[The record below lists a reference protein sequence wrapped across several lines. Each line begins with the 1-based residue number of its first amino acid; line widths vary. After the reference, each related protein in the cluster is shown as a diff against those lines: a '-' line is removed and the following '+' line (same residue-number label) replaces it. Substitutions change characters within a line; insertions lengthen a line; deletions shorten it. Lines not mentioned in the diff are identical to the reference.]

1 MGGARF
7 VEFNCKSGRTN
18 YMKKHHLCLISVAVL
33 TAGCTSYRHPEPVQ
47 AKDALRHAMTE
58 QSKAGAL
65 TSVPKSVQSELL
77 QLNRPPQAISMPE
90 PRLRIAAHD
99 VDAVEFFGSLFKG
112 SRYSVAVHP
121 GVAGQISVELKDVT
135 LTEVLA
141 VVGDMYGFDVQRK
154 GNVFHVYPAGLR
166 TETIP
171 VNYLM
176 MSRRGL
182 SRTSVST
189 GGVASNDSNS
199 SNNNNFD
206 NANGSTNNNTS
217 NRSSNGGSGS
227 DGNGTRIET
236 DTNSDYWTD
245 LRDTLQIL
253 VGSGDGRAVITSPQA
268 GLVTVRAYPK
278 ELKAVREFLSQS
290 ESHLKR
296 QVVLEARILEVALSE
311 GYEQGVDWSG
321 LTASWDGNKGI
332 PTVAQPILTAPGSDP
347 AYKLLNGAGS
357 LGTSLVGATNP
368 IFKAIGGGAGF
379 TITDG
384 NFNVAV
390 NLLKTQGDVNT
401 LSSPRVTATNN
412 QKAVIKVGTDEYYVT
427 NASTTITTT
436 PTGTD
441 KTPNVELTPF
451 FSGIALDVTPQIDE
465 DGKVLLHI
473 HPSVIDTEE
482 QNKVI
487 DMGTT
492 GGKLQLPLAKS
503 SIRESD
509 TVVQANNG
517 DIIVIGGLMKTDKQ
531 EIVSKVPL
539 LGDIPWVGEAFT
551 NRRESTK
558 KVELVILLKPTVV
571 EKDTWQNELQR
582 SSELLDKWYPPKG

>member
-1 MGGARF
+1 
-7 VEFNCKSGRTN
+7 
-18 YMKKHHLCLISVAVL
+18 MKKHHLCLISAAVL

-58 QSKAGAL
+58 QNKGGAL

-90 PRLRIAAHD
+90 ARLRIAAHD

-189 GGVASNDSNS
+189 GGVTANDNNGNSNS
-199 SNNNNFD
+199 FD
-206 NANGSTNNNTS
+206 NANGSNNNSTSNS
-217 NRSSNGGSGS
+217 NRSSNGSSNS
-227 DGNGTRIET
+227 DSNGTRIET

-245 LRDTLQIL
+245 LRDTLQTLI
-253 VGSGDGRAVITSPQA
+253 GSGDGRAVITSPQA
-268 GLVTVRAYPK
+268 GLVTIRAYPK
-278 ELKAVREFLSQS
+278 ELKAVREFLNQS

-296 QVVLEARILEVALSE
+296 QVVLEARILEVALNE

-321 LTASWDGNKGI
+321 LSASWDGNKGI
-332 PTVAQPILTAPGSDP
+332 TGGGSATPSQLPTTPNQ
-347 AYKLLNGAGS
+347 
-357 LGTSLVGATNP
+357 
-368 IFKAIGGGAGF
+368 IFSALGGGAGF
-379 TITDG
+379 KISDG

-412 QKAVIKVGTDEYYVT
+412 QKAVIKVGTDEYFVT
-427 NASTTITTT
+427 NASTTITTNSS
-436 PTGTD
+436 GVSD

-465 DGKVLLHI
+465 EGKVLLHI

-492 GGKLQLPLAKS
+492 GGKLELPLAKS

>member
-1 MGGARF
+1 
-7 VEFNCKSGRTN
+7 
-18 YMKKHHLCLISVAVL
+18 MKKHRLCLITVAMMA
-33 TAGCTSYRHPEPVQ
+33 AGCTTYQHPEPTQ
-47 AKDALRHAMTE
+47 AKDALKQAMNE
-58 QSKAGAL
+58 QQKQAAPLTAL
-65 TSVPKSVQSELL
+65 PKSVQSELL
-77 QLNRPPQAISMPE
+77 QLNRPQMPVGMPE
-90 PRLRIAAHD
+90 KRLRIAAHD
-99 VDAVEFFGSLFKG
+99 VEAVEFFGSLFKG

-121 GVAGQISVELKDVT
+121 GVAGLVSVELKDVT
-135 LTEVLA
+135 LPEVLA

-154 GNVFHVYPAGLR
+154 GNVFHIYPAGLR

-189 GGVASNDSNS
+189 GGVTANDSNNS
-199 SNNNNFD
+199 SDSSFDSASNNN
-206 NANGSTNNNTS
+206 STNNSSGN
-217 NRSSNGGSGS
+217 NSNGDSS
-227 DGNGTRIET
+227 NGTRIET

-245 LRDTLQIL
+245 LRDSLQTLI
-253 VGSGDGRAVITSPQA
+253 GTGDGRAVITSPQA
-268 GLVTVRAYPK
+268 GLVTIRAYPK
-278 ELKAVREFLSQS
+278 ELKAVREFLNQS
-290 ESHLKR
+290 DSHLKR
-296 QVVLEARILEVALSE
+296 QVVLEARIIEVALNE

-321 LTASWDGNKGI
+321 LSASWDGNKGI
-332 PTVAQPILTAPGSDP
+332 TG
-347 AYKLLNGAGS
+347 GGS
-357 LGTSLVGATNP
+357 LANTQLPTTPNQ
-368 IFKAIGGGAGF
+368 IFTALGGGAGF
-379 TITDG
+379 KVSDG

-412 QKAVIKVGTDEYYVT
+412 QKAVIKVGTDEYFVT
-427 NASTTITTT
+427 NASTTTVSTTSGDRT
-436 PTGTD
+436 
-441 KTPNVELTPF
+441 TPNVELTPF
-451 FSGIALDVTPQIDE
+451 FSGISLDVTPQIDE
-465 DGKVLLHI
+465 EGKVLLHI

-482 QNKVI
+482 QTKTIKVT
-487 DMGTT
+487 DSDT
-492 GGKLQLPLAKS
+492 LVLPLAKS

-531 EIVSKVPL
+531 EIVSKVLL

-558 KVELVILLKPTVV
+558 KVELVIMLKPTVV

-582 SSELLDKWYPPKG
+582 SSELLDKWYPAKG

>member
-1 MGGARF
+1 
-7 VEFNCKSGRTN
+7 
-18 YMKKHHLCLISVAVL
+18 MKKHHLCLISAAVL

-58 QSKAGAL
+58 QNKGGAL

-189 GGVASNDSNS
+189 GGVASNDNNS

-206 NANGSTNNNTS
+206 NSNNTNNSTS
-217 NRSSNGGSGS
+217 NRSSNGSSNS
-227 DGNGTRIET
+227 DSNGTRIET

-245 LRDTLQIL
+245 LRDTLQTLI
-253 VGSGDGRAVITSPQA
+253 GSGDGRAVITSPQA
-268 GLVTVRAYPK
+268 GLVTIRAYPK
-278 ELKAVREFLSQS
+278 ELKAVREFLNQS

-296 QVVLEARILEVALSE
+296 QVVLEARILEVALNE

-321 LTASWDGNKGI
+321 LSASWDGNKGI
-332 PTVAQPILTAPGSDP
+332 TGGGSAAPSQLPTTPNQ
-347 AYKLLNGAGS
+347 
-357 LGTSLVGATNP
+357 
-368 IFKAIGGGAGF
+368 IFSALGGGAGF
-379 TITDG
+379 KISDG

-412 QKAVIKVGTDEYYVT
+412 QKAVIKVGTDEYFVT
-427 NASTTITTT
+427 NASTTITTNSS
-436 PTGTD
+436 GVSD

-465 DGKVLLHI
+465 EGKVLLHI

-492 GGKLQLPLAKS
+492 GGKLELPLAKS

>member
-1 MGGARF
+1 
-7 VEFNCKSGRTN
+7 
-18 YMKKHHLCLISVAVL
+18 MKKNHLCLISVAVL
-33 TAGCTSYRHPEPVQ
+33 AAGCTSYRHPEPVQ
-47 AKDALRHAMTE
+47 AKDALKHAMTE
-58 QSKAGAL
+58 QNKVGAL
-65 TSVPKSVQSELL
+65 ATVPKSVQSELL
-77 QLNRPPQAISMPE
+77 QMNRPPQAISMPE
-90 PRLRIAAHD
+90 QRLRIAAHD
-99 VDAVEFFGSLFKG
+99 VEAVEFFGSLFKG

-121 GVAGQISVELKDVT
+121 GVGGLVSVELKDVT
-135 LTEVLA
+135 LPEVLA

-189 GGVASNDSNS
+189 GGVTANDNNSNNS
-199 SNNNNFD
+199 SVD
-206 NANGSTNNNTS
+206 NANGNSSGSNN
-217 NRSSNGGSGS
+217 SSNGSSGS
-227 DGNGTRIET
+227 NSSNGTRIET
-236 DTNSDYWTD
+236 DTNSDCWTD
-245 LRDTLQIL
+245 LRTSLEMLI
-253 VGSGDGRAVITSPQA
+253 GSGDGRAVITSPQA
-268 GLVTVRAYPK
+268 GLVTIRAYPK

-290 ESHLKR
+290 ETHLKR
-296 QVVLEARILEVALSE
+296 QVVLEARILEVALNE

-321 LTASWDGNKGI
+321 LSASWDGNKGI
-332 PTVAQPILTAPGSDP
+332 TG
-347 AYKLLNGAGS
+347 GGS
-357 LGTSLVGATNP
+357 LSQTQLPTTPNQ
-368 IFKAIGGGAGF
+368 IFTALGGGAGF
-379 TITDG
+379 KISDG

-412 QKAVIKVGTDEYYVT
+412 QKAVIKVGTDEYFVT
-427 NASTTITTT
+427 NASTTTVSTTSGDRT
-436 PTGTD
+436 
-441 KTPNVELTPF
+441 TPNVELTPF
-451 FSGIALDVTPQIDE
+451 FSGISLDVTPQIDE
-465 DGKVLLHI
+465 EGKVLLHI

-482 QNKVI
+482 QTKTIKVT
-487 DMGTT
+487 DSDT
-492 GGKLQLPLAKS
+492 LVLPLAKS

-539 LGDIPWVGEAFT
+539 LGDIPWIGEAFT

-571 EKDTWQNELQR
+571 EKDTWQNELKR
-582 SSELLDKWYPPKG
+582 SADLLDKWYPPKG

>member
-1 MGGARF
+1 
-7 VEFNCKSGRTN
+7 
-18 YMKKHHLCLISVAVL
+18 MKKNHLCLISVAVL
-33 TAGCTSYRHPEPVQ
+33 AAGCTSYRHPEPVQ
-47 AKDALRHAMTE
+47 AKDALKHAMTE
-58 QSKAGAL
+58 QSKVGAL
-65 TSVPKSVQSELL
+65 ATVPKSVQSELL
-77 QLNRPPQAISMPE
+77 QMNRPPQAISMPE
-90 PRLRIAAHD
+90 QRLRIAAHD
-99 VDAVEFFGSLFKG
+99 VEAVEFFGSLFKG

-121 GVAGQISVELKDVT
+121 GVGGLVSVELKDVT
-135 LTEVLA
+135 LPEVLA

-189 GGVASNDSNS
+189 GGVTANDNNSNNS
-199 SNNNNFD
+199 SVD
-206 NANGSTNNNTS
+206 NANGNSSGSNN
-217 NRSSNGGSGS
+217 SSNGSSGS
-227 DGNGTRIET
+227 NSSNGTRIET

-245 LRDTLQIL
+245 LRGSLEMLI
-253 VGSGDGRAVITSPQA
+253 GSGNGRAVITSPQA
-268 GLVTVRAYPK
+268 GLVTIRAYPK

-290 ESHLKR
+290 ETHLKR
-296 QVVLEARILEVALSE
+296 QVVLEARILEVALNE

-321 LTASWDGNKGI
+321 LSASWDGNKGI
-332 PTVAQPILTAPGSDP
+332 TG
-347 AYKLLNGAGS
+347 GGS
-357 LGTSLVGATNP
+357 LSPTQLPTTPNQ
-368 IFKAIGGGAGF
+368 IFTALGGGGGF
-379 TITDG
+379 KISDG

-412 QKAVIKVGTDEYYVT
+412 QKAVIKVGTDEYFVT
-427 NASTTITTT
+427 KASTTITSNSS
-436 PTGTD
+436 GVSD
-441 KTPNVELTPF
+441 RTPNVELTPF
-451 FSGIALDVTPQIDE
+451 FSGISLDVTPQIDE
-465 DGKVLLHI
+465 EGKVLLHI

-487 DMGTT
+487 DMGTS
-492 GGKLQLPLAKS
+492 GGRLELPLAKS

-539 LGDIPWVGEAFT
+539 LGDIPWIGEAFT

-571 EKDTWQNELQR
+571 EKDTWQNELKR
-582 SSELLDKWYPPKG
+582 SADLLDKWYPPKG

>member
-1 MGGARF
+1 
-7 VEFNCKSGRTN
+7 
-18 YMKKHHLCLISVAVL
+18 MKKHHFCLLPLALAVA
-33 TAGCTSYRHPEPVQ
+33 ACTSYQHPEPVQ
-47 AKDALRHAMTE
+47 AKDALKQAMNE
-58 QSKAGAL
+58 QTPTAPL
-65 TSVPKSVQSELL
+65 TTLPPSVQSELL
-77 QLNRPPQAISMPE
+77 QLNRPQQPLVVPE
-90 PRLRIAAHD
+90 KRLRIAAHD

-121 GVAGQISVELKDVT
+121 GVAGAISVELKDVT
-135 LTEVLA
+135 LQEALA
-141 VVGDMYGFDVQRK
+141 TVGDMYGFDVQRK

-176 MSRRGL
+176 MARRGL

-189 GGVASNDSNS
+189 GGVTAND
-199 SNNNNFD
+199 NNNN
-206 NANGSTNNNTS
+206 GNNNVDS
-217 NRSSNGGSGS
+217 SGNNNGGNNNLGSSNGDNGNSNNS
-227 DGNGTRIET
+227 NGTRIET
-236 DTNSDYWTD
+236 DSNNDYWTD
-245 LRDTLQIL
+245 LRDALQTLI
-253 VGSGDGRAVITSPQA
+253 GTGEGRAVITSPQA

-278 ELKAVREFLSQS
+278 ELKAVREFLDQS
-290 ESHLKR
+290 GEHLKR
-296 QVVLEARILEVALSE
+296 QVVLEARILEVSLNE

-321 LTASWDGNKGI
+321 LSASWDGNKGI
-332 PTVAQPILTAPGSDP
+332 TG
-347 AYKLLNGAGS
+347 GGS
-357 LGTSLVGATNP
+357 LLDSP
-368 IFKAIGGGAGF
+368 IASTPNQIFRALGGGAGF
-379 TITDG
+379 TISDG

-390 NLLKTQGDVNT
+390 SLLKTQGDVNT

-412 QKAVIKVGTDEYYVT
+412 QKAVIKVGTDEYFVT
-427 NASTTITTT
+427 NASTTTTT
-436 PTGTD
+436 SGNSAPIV
-441 KTPNVELTPF
+441 TPNVELTPF

-465 DGKVLLHI
+465 AGRVLLHI

-482 QNKVI
+482 QNKTINV
-487 DMGTT
+487 GTADP
-492 GGKLQLPLAKS
+492 LVLPLAKS
-503 SIRESD
+503 AIRESD

-571 EKDTWQNELQR
+571 EKDTWQQELQR

>member
-1 MGGARF
+1 
-7 VEFNCKSGRTN
+7 
-18 YMKKHHLCLISVAVL
+18 MKKHRLCLITVAMMA
-33 TAGCTSYRHPEPVQ
+33 AGCTTYQHPEPTQ
-47 AKDALRHAMTE
+47 AKDALKQAMNE
-58 QSKAGAL
+58 QQKQAAPLTAL
-65 TSVPKSVQSELL
+65 PKSVQSELL
-77 QLNRPPQAISMPE
+77 QLNRPQMPVGMPE
-90 PRLRIAAHD
+90 KRLRIAAHD
-99 VDAVEFFGSLFKG
+99 VEAVEFFGSLFKG

-121 GVAGQISVELKDVT
+121 GVAGLVSVELKDVT
-135 LTEVLA
+135 LPEVLA

-154 GNVFHVYPAGLR
+154 GNVFHIYPAGLR

-189 GGVASNDSNS
+189 GGVTANDSNNS
-199 SNNNNFD
+199 SDSSFDSASNNN
-206 NANGSTNNNTS
+206 STNNSSGN
-217 NRSSNGGSGS
+217 NSNGNSS
-227 DGNGTRIET
+227 NGTRIET

-245 LRDTLQIL
+245 LRDSLQTLI
-253 VGSGDGRAVITSPQA
+253 GSGDGRAVITSPQA
-268 GLVTVRAYPK
+268 GLVTIRAYPK

-296 QVVLEARILEVALSE
+296 QVVLEARIIEVALNE

-321 LTASWDGNKGI
+321 LSASWDGNKGI
-332 PTVAQPILTAPGSDP
+332 TGGGSADTSQLPTTPNQ
-347 AYKLLNGAGS
+347 
-357 LGTSLVGATNP
+357 
-368 IFKAIGGGAGF
+368 IFSALGGGAGF
-379 TITDG
+379 KISDG

-412 QKAVIKVGTDEYYVT
+412 QKAVIKVGTDEYFVT
-427 NASTTITTT
+427 NASTTTVTS
-436 PTGTD
+436 TGTAEPIV
-441 KTPNVELTPF
+441 TPNVELTPF

-465 DGKVLLHI
+465 EGRVLLHI

-482 QNKVI
+482 QKKIINV
-487 DMGTT
+487 GTA
-492 GGKLQLPLAKS
+492 KPLELPLAKS

-558 KVELVILLKPTVV
+558 KVELVIMLKPTVV

-582 SSELLDKWYPPKG
+582 SSELLDKWYPAKG

>member
-1 MGGARF
+1 
-7 VEFNCKSGRTN
+7 
-18 YMKKHHLCLISVAVL
+18 MKKNHLCLISVAVL
-33 TAGCTSYRHPEPVQ
+33 AAGCTSYRHPEPVQ
-47 AKDALRHAMTE
+47 AKDALKHAMTE
-58 QSKAGAL
+58 QNKVGAL
-65 TSVPKSVQSELL
+65 ATVPKSVQSELL
-77 QLNRPPQAISMPE
+77 QMNRPPQALSMPE
-90 PRLRIAAHD
+90 QRLRIAAHD

-135 LTEVLA
+135 LPEVLA

-189 GGVASNDSNS
+189 GGVTSNDSNN
-199 SNNNNFD
+199 SNNSSFD
-206 NANGSTNNNTS
+206 NANGGSNNS
-217 NRSSNGGSGS
+217 SSSNASNGNAGSNNS
-227 DGNGTRIET
+227 NGTRIET

-245 LRDTLQIL
+245 LRTSLEMLI
-253 VGSGDGRAVITSPQA
+253 GSGDGRAVITSPQA
-268 GLVTVRAYPK
+268 GLVTIRAYPK

-290 ESHLKR
+290 ETHLKR
-296 QVVLEARILEVALSE
+296 QVVLEARILEVALNE

-321 LTASWDGNKGI
+321 LSASWDGNKGI
-332 PTVAQPILTAPGSDP
+332 TG
-347 AYKLLNGAGS
+347 GGS
-357 LGTSLVGATNP
+357 LTPSTIANTPNQ
-368 IFKAIGGGAGF
+368 IFSALGGGAGF
-379 TITDG
+379 KISDG

-412 QKAVIKVGTDEYYVT
+412 QKAVIKVGTDEYFVT
-427 NASTTITTT
+427 NASTTTTT
-436 PTGTD
+436 SGTSAPII
-441 KTPNVELTPF
+441 TPNVELTPF
-451 FSGIALDVTPQIDE
+451 FSGISLDVTPQIDE
-465 DGKVLLHI
+465 EGKVLLHI

-482 QNKVI
+482 QKKTI
-487 DMGTT
+487 DVGTAAP
-492 GGKLQLPLAKS
+492 LILPLAKS

-582 SSELLDKWYPPKG
+582 SSDLLDKWYPPKG

>member
-7 VEFNCKSGRTN
+7 VEFNCKSGCTY
-18 YMKKHHLCLISVAVL
+18 YMKKHHLCLISAAVL

-58 QSKAGAL
+58 QNKGGAL

-189 GGVASNDSNS
+189 GGVASNDNNS

-206 NANGSTNNNTS
+206 NANNSTNNSTS
-217 NRSSNGGSGS
+217 NRSSNGNSNS
-227 DGNGTRIET
+227 DSNGTRIET

-245 LRDTLQIL
+245 LRDTLQTLI
-253 VGSGDGRAVITSPQA
+253 GSGDGRAVITSPQA
-268 GLVTVRAYPK
+268 GLVTIRAYPK
-278 ELKAVREFLSQS
+278 ELKAVREFLNQS

-296 QVVLEARILEVALSE
+296 QVVLEARILEVALNE

-321 LTASWDGNKGI
+321 LSASWDGNKGI
-332 PTVAQPILTAPGSDP
+332 TG
-347 AYKLLNGAGS
+347 GGS
-357 LGTSLVGATNP
+357 LTPSTIANTPNQ
-368 IFKAIGGGAGF
+368 IFSALGGGAGF
-379 TITDG
+379 KISDG

-412 QKAVIKVGTDEYYVT
+412 QKAVIKVGTDEYFVT
-427 NASTTITTT
+427 NASTTTTT
-436 PTGTD
+436 SGTSAPIV
-441 KTPNVELTPF
+441 TPNVELTPF

-465 DGKVLLHI
+465 EGKVLLHI

-482 QNKVI
+482 QKKTI
-487 DMGTT
+487 DVGTADP
-492 GGKLQLPLAKS
+492 LILPLAKS

>member
-1 MGGARF
+1 
-7 VEFNCKSGRTN
+7 
-18 YMKKHHLCLISVAVL
+18 MKKHHFCLLPLALAVA
-33 TAGCTSYRHPEPVQ
+33 ACTSYQHPEPVQ
-47 AKDALRHAMTE
+47 AKDALKQAMNE
-58 QSKAGAL
+58 QTPTAPL
-65 TSVPKSVQSELL
+65 TTLPPSVQSELL
-77 QLNRPPQAISMPE
+77 QLNRPQQPLAIPE
-90 PRLRIAAHD
+90 KRLRIAAHD

-121 GVAGQISVELKDVT
+121 GVAGAISVELKDVT
-135 LTEVLA
+135 LQEALA
-141 VVGDMYGFDVQRK
+141 TVGDMYGFDVQRK

-176 MSRRGL
+176 MARRGL

-189 GGVASNDSNS
+189 GGVTANDN
-199 SNNNNFD
+199 NNNGNNNFD
-206 NANGSTNNNTS
+206 SSGNNNGG
-217 NRSSNGGSGS
+217 NNNLGSSNGDNGNGNNS
-227 DGNGTRIET
+227 NGTRIET
-236 DTNSDYWTD
+236 DSNNDYWTD
-245 LRDTLQIL
+245 LRDALQTLI
-253 VGSGDGRAVITSPQA
+253 GTGEGRAVITSPQA

-278 ELKAVREFLSQS
+278 ELKAVREFLDQS
-290 ESHLKR
+290 GEHLKR
-296 QVVLEARILEVALSE
+296 QVVLEARILEVSLNE

-321 LTASWDGNKGI
+321 LSASWDGNKGI
-332 PTVAQPILTAPGSDP
+332 TG
-347 AYKLLNGAGS
+347 GGS
-357 LGTSLVGATNP
+357 LLDSP
-368 IFKAIGGGAGF
+368 IASTPNQIFRALGGGAGF
-379 TITDG
+379 TISDG

-390 NLLKTQGDVNT
+390 SLLKTQGDVNT

-412 QKAVIKVGTDEYYVT
+412 QKAVIKVGTDEYFVT
-427 NASTTITTT
+427 NASTTTTT
-436 PTGTD
+436 SGNSAPIV
-441 KTPNVELTPF
+441 TPNVELTPF

-465 DGKVLLHI
+465 AGRVLLHI

-482 QNKVI
+482 QNKTINVCTA
-487 DMGTT
+487 DP
-492 GGKLQLPLAKS
+492 LVLPLAKS
-503 SIRESD
+503 AIRESD

-571 EKDTWQNELQR
+571 EKDTWQQELQR

>member
-1 MGGARF
+1 
-7 VEFNCKSGRTN
+7 
-18 YMKKHHLCLISVAVL
+18 MKKNHLCLISVAVL
-33 TAGCTSYRHPEPVQ
+33 AAGCTSYRHPEPVQ
-47 AKDALRHAMTE
+47 AKDALKHAMTE
-58 QSKAGAL
+58 QNKAGAL
-65 TSVPKSVQSELL
+65 ATVPKSVQSELL
-77 QLNRPPQAISMPE
+77 QMNRPPQAISMPE
-90 PRLRIAAHD
+90 QRLRIAAHD
-99 VDAVEFFGSLFKG
+99 VEAVEFFGSLFKG

-121 GVAGQISVELKDVT
+121 GVGGLVSVELKDVT
-135 LTEVLA
+135 LPEVLA

-176 MSRRGL
+176 MARRGL

-189 GGVASNDSNS
+189 GGVTANDNNSNNSSVDNANGNSSGSNNSSNGSSGSNS
-199 SNNNNFD
+199 SN
-206 NANGSTNNNTS
+206 
-217 NRSSNGGSGS
+217 
-227 DGNGTRIET
+227 GTRNET

-245 LRDTLQIL
+245 LRTSLEML
-253 VGSGDGRAVITSPQA
+253 SGSGDGRAVITSPQA
-268 GLVTVRAYPK
+268 GLVTIRAYPK

-290 ESHLKR
+290 ETHLKR
-296 QVVLEARILEVALSE
+296 QVVLEARILEVALNE

-321 LTASWDGNKGI
+321 LSASWDGNKGI
-332 PTVAQPILTAPGSDP
+332 TGGSSLSPTQLPTTPNQIFTA
-347 AYKLLNGAGS
+347 L
-357 LGTSLVGATNP
+357 
-368 IFKAIGGGAGF
+368 GGGAGF
-379 TITDG
+379 KISDG

-412 QKAVIKVGTDEYYVT
+412 QKAVIKVGTDEYFVT
-427 NASTTITTT
+427 KASTTITSNSS
-436 PTGTD
+436 GVSD
-441 KTPNVELTPF
+441 RTPNVELTPF
-451 FSGIALDVTPQIDE
+451 FSGISLDVTPQIDE
-465 DGKVLLHI
+465 EGKVLLHI

-487 DMGTT
+487 DMGTS
-492 GGKLQLPLAKS
+492 GGRLELPLAKS

-539 LGDIPWVGEAFT
+539 LGDIPWIGEAFT

-571 EKDTWQNELQR
+571 EKDTWQNELKR
-582 SSELLDKWYPPKG
+582 SADLLDKWYPPKG

>member
-1 MGGARF
+1 
-7 VEFNCKSGRTN
+7 
-18 YMKKHHLCLISVAVL
+18 MKKHRLCLITVAMMA
-33 TAGCTSYRHPEPVQ
+33 AGCTTYQHPEPTQ
-47 AKDALRHAMTE
+47 AKDALKQAMNE
-58 QSKAGAL
+58 QQKQAAPLTAL
-65 TSVPKSVQSELL
+65 PKSVQSELL
-77 QLNRPPQAISMPE
+77 QLNRPQMPVGMPE
-90 PRLRIAAHD
+90 KRLRIAAHD
-99 VDAVEFFGSLFKG
+99 VEAVEFFGSLFKG

-121 GVAGQISVELKDVT
+121 GVAGLVSVELKDVT
-135 LTEVLA
+135 LPEVLA

-154 GNVFHVYPAGLR
+154 GNVFHIYPAGLR

-189 GGVASNDSNS
+189 GGVTANDSNNGNS
-199 SNNNNFD
+199 DSSFDSASNNNS
-206 NANGSTNNNTS
+206 GSNSST
-217 NRSSNGGSGS
+217 SSNSSG
-227 DGNGTRIET
+227 DNNNGTRIET

-245 LRDTLQIL
+245 LRDSLQTLI
-253 VGSGDGRAVITSPQA
+253 GTGDGRAVITSPQA
-268 GLVTVRAYPK
+268 GLVTIRAYPK
-278 ELKAVREFLSQS
+278 ELKAVREFLTQS

-296 QVVLEARILEVALSE
+296 QVVLEARIIEVALNE

-321 LTASWDGNKGI
+321 LSASWDGNKGVTGGKSLANTQLPSTPNQI
-332 PTVAQPILTAPGSDP
+332 FTA
-347 AYKLLNGAGS
+347 L
-357 LGTSLVGATNP
+357 
-368 IFKAIGGGAGF
+368 GGGAGF
-379 TITDG
+379 TISDG

-436 PTGTD
+436 STGTD

-465 DGKVLLHI
+465 EGKVLLHI

-487 DMGTT
+487 DMGTS

-558 KVELVILLKPTVV
+558 KVELVIMLKPTVV

-582 SSELLDKWYPPKG
+582 SSELLDKWYPAKG

>member
-1 MGGARF
+1 
-7 VEFNCKSGRTN
+7 
-18 YMKKHHLCLISVAVL
+18 MKKHHFCLLPLALAV
-33 TAGCTSYRHPEPVQ
+33 AGCTTYRHPEPVQ
-47 AKDALRHAMTE
+47 AKDALKQAMSE
-58 QSKAGAL
+58 QSPTAPL
-65 TSVPKSVQSELL
+65 TSLPPSVQSELL
-77 QLNRPPQAISMPE
+77 QLNRPQQPMTIPE
-90 PRLRIAAHD
+90 KRMRIAAHD

-121 GVAGQISVELKDVT
+121 GVAGVISVELKDVT
-135 LTEVLA
+135 LQEALA
-141 VVGDMYGFDVQRK
+141 TVGDMYGFDVQRK

-176 MSRRGL
+176 MARRGL

-189 GGVASNDSNS
+189 GGVTANDNNNG
-199 SNNNNFD
+199 NNNNFD
-206 NANGSTNNNTS
+206 NGLNNSGNNNNQGNTANGDNNTNS
-217 NRSSNGGSGS
+217 
-227 DGNGTRIET
+227 NGTRIET
-236 DTNSDYWTD
+236 DSNNDYWTD
-245 LRDTLQIL
+245 LRDALQTLI
-253 VGSGDGRAVITSPQA
+253 GTGEGRAVITSPQA

-278 ELKAVREFLSQS
+278 ELKAVREFLDQS
-290 ESHLKR
+290 GEHLKR
-296 QVVLEARILEVALSE
+296 QVVLEARILEVSLNE

-321 LTASWDGNKGI
+321 LSASWDGGKGI
-332 PTVAQPILTAPGSDP
+332 TG
-347 AYKLLNGAGS
+347 GGS
-357 LGTSLVGATNP
+357 LMDSP
-368 IFKAIGGGAGF
+368 IASTPNQIFRALGGGAGF
-379 TITDG
+379 TISDG

-390 NLLKTQGDVNT
+390 SLLKTQGDVNT

-412 QKAVIKVGTDEYYVT
+412 QKAVIKVGTDEYFVT
-427 NASTTITTT
+427 NASTTTTT
-436 PTGTD
+436 SGTSAPIV
-441 KTPNVELTPF
+441 TPNVELTPF

-465 DGKVLLHI
+465 QGKVLLHI

-482 QNKVI
+482 QSKTINV
-487 DMGTT
+487 GTADP
-492 GGKLQLPLAKS
+492 LVLPLAKS

-558 KVELVILLKPTVV
+558 KVELVIMLKPTVV

>member
-1 MGGARF
+1 
-7 VEFNCKSGRTN
+7 
-18 YMKKHHLCLISVAVL
+18 MKKHRLCLITVAMMA
-33 TAGCTSYRHPEPVQ
+33 AGCTTYQHPEPTQ
-47 AKDALRHAMTE
+47 AKDALKQAMNDQQKQAAPLT
-58 QSKAGAL
+58 AL
-65 TSVPKSVQSELL
+65 PKSVQSELL
-77 QLNRPPQAISMPE
+77 QLNRPQMPVGMPE
-90 PRLRIAAHD
+90 KRLRIAAHD
-99 VDAVEFFGSLFKG
+99 VEAVEFFGSLFKG

-121 GVAGQISVELKDVT
+121 GVAGLVSVELKDVT
-135 LTEVLA
+135 LPEVLA

-154 GNVFHVYPAGLR
+154 GNVFHIYPAGLR

-189 GGVASNDSNS
+189 GGVTANDSNNDSNGSFDNS
-199 SNNNNFD
+199 SNNN
-206 NANGSTNNNTS
+206 
-217 NRSSNGGSGS
+217 SSNNSSSNNSSGNS
-227 DGNGTRIET
+227 SNGTRIET

-245 LRDTLQIL
+245 LRDSLQTLI
-253 VGSGDGRAVITSPQA
+253 GTGDGRAVITSPQA
-268 GLVTVRAYPK
+268 GLVTIRAYPK
-278 ELKAVREFLSQS
+278 ELKAVREFLNQS
-290 ESHLKR
+290 DSHLKR
-296 QVVLEARILEVALSE
+296 QVVLEARIIEVALNE

-321 LTASWDGNKGI
+321 LSASWDGNKGI
-332 PTVAQPILTAPGSDP
+332 TG
-347 AYKLLNGAGS
+347 GGS
-357 LGTSLVGATNP
+357 LANTQLPTTPNQ
-368 IFKAIGGGAGF
+368 IFTALGGGAGF
-379 TITDG
+379 KVSDG

-412 QKAVIKVGTDEYYVT
+412 QKAVIKVGTDEYFVT
-427 NASTTITTT
+427 NASTTTVSTTSGDRT
-436 PTGTD
+436 
-441 KTPNVELTPF
+441 TPNVELTPF
-451 FSGIALDVTPQIDE
+451 FSGISLDVTPQIDE
-465 DGKVLLHI
+465 EGKVLLHI

-482 QNKVI
+482 QTKTIKVT
-487 DMGTT
+487 DSDT
-492 GGKLQLPLAKS
+492 LVLPLAKS

-558 KVELVILLKPTVV
+558 KVELVIMLKPTVV

-582 SSELLDKWYPPKG
+582 SSELLDKWYPAKG

>member
-7 VEFNCKSGRTN
+7 VEFNCKSGCTY
-18 YMKKHHLCLISVAVL
+18 YMKKHHLCLISAAVL

-58 QSKAGAL
+58 QNKGGAL

-90 PRLRIAAHD
+90 ARLRIAAHD

-189 GGVASNDSNS
+189 GGVASNDNNS

-206 NANGSTNNNTS
+206 NANNSTNNSTS
-217 NRSSNGGSGS
+217 NRSSNGSSNS
-227 DGNGTRIET
+227 DSNGTRIET

-245 LRDTLQIL
+245 LRDTLQTLI
-253 VGSGDGRAVITSPQA
+253 GSGDGRAVITSPQA
-268 GLVTVRAYPK
+268 GLVTIRAYPK
-278 ELKAVREFLSQS
+278 ELKAVREFLNQS

-296 QVVLEARILEVALSE
+296 QVVLEARILEVALNE

-321 LTASWDGNKGI
+321 LSASWDGNKGI
-332 PTVAQPILTAPGSDP
+332 TG
-347 AYKLLNGAGS
+347 GGS
-357 LGTSLVGATNP
+357 LTPSTIANTPNQ
-368 IFKAIGGGAGF
+368 IFSALGGGAGF
-379 TITDG
+379 KISDG

-412 QKAVIKVGTDEYYVT
+412 QKAVIKVGTDEYFVT
-427 NASTTITTT
+427 NASTTTTT
-436 PTGTD
+436 SGTSAPIV
-441 KTPNVELTPF
+441 TPNVELTPF

-465 DGKVLLHI
+465 EGKVLLHI

-482 QNKVI
+482 QKKTI
-487 DMGTT
+487 DVGTADP
-492 GGKLQLPLAKS
+492 LILPLAKS

>member
-1 MGGARF
+1 
-7 VEFNCKSGRTN
+7 
-18 YMKKHHLCLISVAVL
+18 MKKHHFCLLPLALAVA
-33 TAGCTSYRHPEPVQ
+33 ACTSYQHPEPVQ
-47 AKDALRHAMTE
+47 AKDALKQAMNE
-58 QSKAGAL
+58 QTPTAPL
-65 TSVPKSVQSELL
+65 TTLPPSVQSELL
-77 QLNRPPQAISMPE
+77 QLNRPQQPLAVPE
-90 PRLRIAAHD
+90 KRLRIAAHD

-121 GVAGQISVELKDVT
+121 GVAGAISVELKDVT
-135 LTEVLA
+135 LQEALA
-141 VVGDMYGFDVQRK
+141 TVGDMYGFDVQRK

-176 MSRRGL
+176 MARRGL

-189 GGVASNDSNS
+189 GGVTAND
-199 SNNNNFD
+199 NNNN
-206 NANGSTNNNTS
+206 GNNNVD
-217 NRSSNGGSGS
+217 SSGNNNGGNNNLGSSSGDNGNS
-227 DGNGTRIET
+227 NNSNGTRIET
-236 DTNSDYWTD
+236 DSNNDYWTD
-245 LRDTLQIL
+245 LRDALQTLI
-253 VGSGDGRAVITSPQA
+253 GTGEGRAVITSPQA

-278 ELKAVREFLSQS
+278 ELKAVREFLDQS
-290 ESHLKR
+290 GEHLKR
-296 QVVLEARILEVALSE
+296 QVVLEARILEVSLNE

-321 LTASWDGNKGI
+321 LSASWDGNKGI
-332 PTVAQPILTAPGSDP
+332 TG
-347 AYKLLNGAGS
+347 GGS
-357 LGTSLVGATNP
+357 LLDSP
-368 IFKAIGGGAGF
+368 IASTPNQIFRALGGGAGF
-379 TITDG
+379 TISDG

-390 NLLKTQGDVNT
+390 SLLKTQGDVNT

-412 QKAVIKVGTDEYYVT
+412 QKAVIKVGTDEYFVT
-427 NASTTITTT
+427 NASTTTTT
-436 PTGTD
+436 SGNSAPIV
-441 KTPNVELTPF
+441 TPNVELTPF

-465 DGKVLLHI
+465 AGRVLLHI

-482 QNKVI
+482 QNKTINV
-487 DMGTT
+487 GTADP
-492 GGKLQLPLAKS
+492 LVLPLAKS
-503 SIRESD
+503 AIRESD

-571 EKDTWQNELQR
+571 EKDTWQQELQR

>member
-7 VEFNCKSGRTN
+7 VEFNCKSGCTY
-18 YMKKHHLCLISVAVL
+18 YMKKHHLCLISAAVL

-58 QSKAGAL
+58 QNKGGAL

-189 GGVASNDSNS
+189 GGVASNDNNS

-206 NANGSTNNNTS
+206 NANNSTNNSTS
-217 NRSSNGGSGS
+217 NRSSNGSSNS
-227 DGNGTRIET
+227 DSNGTRIET

-245 LRDTLQIL
+245 LRDTLQTLI
-253 VGSGDGRAVITSPQA
+253 GSGDGRAVITSPQA
-268 GLVTVRAYPK
+268 GLVTIRAYPK
-278 ELKAVREFLSQS
+278 ELKAVREFLNQS

-296 QVVLEARILEVALSE
+296 QVVLEARILEVALNE

-321 LTASWDGNKGI
+321 LSASWDGNKGI
-332 PTVAQPILTAPGSDP
+332 TG
-347 AYKLLNGAGS
+347 GGS
-357 LGTSLVGATNP
+357 LTPSTIANTPNQ
-368 IFKAIGGGAGF
+368 IFSALGGGAGF
-379 TITDG
+379 KISDG

-412 QKAVIKVGTDEYYVT
+412 QKAVIKVGTDEYFVT
-427 NASTTITTT
+427 NASTTITTNSS
-436 PTGTD
+436 GVSD

-465 DGKVLLHI
+465 EGKVLLHI

-492 GGKLQLPLAKS
+492 GGKLELPLAKS

>member
-7 VEFNCKSGRTN
+7 VEFNCKSGCTY
-18 YMKKHHLCLISVAVL
+18 YMKKHHLCLISAAML

-58 QSKAGAL
+58 QNKGGAL

-189 GGVASNDSNS
+189 GGVTANDNNGNSNS
-199 SNNNNFD
+199 FD
-206 NANGSTNNNTS
+206 NANNSTNNNSTS
-217 NRSSNGGSGS
+217 NRSSNGSSNS
-227 DGNGTRIET
+227 DSNGTRIET
-236 DTNSDYWTD
+236 DTSSDYWTD
-245 LRDTLQIL
+245 LRDTLQTLI
-253 VGSGDGRAVITSPQA
+253 GSGDGRAVITSPQA
-268 GLVTVRAYPK
+268 GLVTIRAYPK
-278 ELKAVREFLSQS
+278 ELKAVREFLNQS

-296 QVVLEARILEVALSE
+296 QVVLEARILEVALNE

-321 LTASWDGNKGI
+321 LSASWDGNKGI
-332 PTVAQPILTAPGSDP
+332 TG
-347 AYKLLNGAGS
+347 GGS
-357 LGTSLVGATNP
+357 LTPSTIANTPNQ
-368 IFKAIGGGAGF
+368 IFSALGGGAGF
-379 TITDG
+379 KISDG

-412 QKAVIKVGTDEYYVT
+412 QKAVIKVGTDEYFVT
-427 NASTTITTT
+427 NASTTTTT
-436 PTGTD
+436 SGTSAPIV
-441 KTPNVELTPF
+441 TPNVELTPF

-465 DGKVLLHI
+465 EGKVLLHI

-482 QNKVI
+482 QKKTI
-487 DMGTT
+487 DVGTADP
-492 GGKLQLPLAKS
+492 LILPLAKS

>member
-1 MGGARF
+1 
-7 VEFNCKSGRTN
+7 
-18 YMKKHHLCLISVAVL
+18 MKKHHFCLLPLALAVA
-33 TAGCTSYRHPEPVQ
+33 ACTSYQHPEPVQ
-47 AKDALRHAMTE
+47 AKDALKQAMNE
-58 QSKAGAL
+58 QTPTAPL
-65 TSVPKSVQSELL
+65 TTLPPSVQSELL
-77 QLNRPPQAISMPE
+77 QLNRPQQPLAIPE
-90 PRLRIAAHD
+90 KRLRIAAHD

-121 GVAGQISVELKDVT
+121 GVAGAISVELKDVT
-135 LTEVLA
+135 LQEALA
-141 VVGDMYGFDVQRK
+141 TVGDMYGFDVQRK

-176 MSRRGL
+176 MARRGL

-189 GGVASNDSNS
+189 GGVTANDN
-199 SNNNNFD
+199 NNNGNNNFD
-206 NANGSTNNNTS
+206 SSGNNNGG
-217 NRSSNGGSGS
+217 NNNLGSSNGDNGNGNNS
-227 DGNGTRIET
+227 NGTRIET
-236 DTNSDYWTD
+236 DSNNDYWTD
-245 LRDTLQIL
+245 LRDALQTLI
-253 VGSGDGRAVITSPQA
+253 GTGEGRAVITSPQA

-278 ELKAVREFLSQS
+278 ELKAVREFLDQS
-290 ESHLKR
+290 GEHLKR
-296 QVVLEARILEVALSE
+296 QVVLEARILEVSLNE

-321 LTASWDGNKGI
+321 LSASWDGNKGI
-332 PTVAQPILTAPGSDP
+332 TG
-347 AYKLLNGAGS
+347 GGS
-357 LGTSLVGATNP
+357 LLDSP
-368 IFKAIGGGAGF
+368 IASTPNQIFRALGGGAGF
-379 TITDG
+379 TISDG

-390 NLLKTQGDVNT
+390 SLLKTQGDVNT

-412 QKAVIKVGTDEYYVT
+412 QKAVIKVGTDEYFVT
-427 NASTTITTT
+427 NASTTTTT
-436 PTGTD
+436 SGNSAPIV
-441 KTPNVELTPF
+441 TPNVELTPF

-465 DGKVLLHI
+465 AGRVLLHI

-482 QNKVI
+482 QNKTINV
-487 DMGTT
+487 GTADP
-492 GGKLQLPLAKS
+492 LVLPLAKS
-503 SIRESD
+503 AIRESD

-539 LGDIPWVGEAFT
+539 LGNIPWVGEAFT

-571 EKDTWQNELQR
+571 EKDTWQQELQR

>member
-1 MGGARF
+1 M
-7 VEFNCKSGRTN
+7 
-18 YMKKHHLCLISVAVL
+18 ISVAVL
-33 TAGCTSYRHPEPVQ
+33 AAGCTSYRHPEPVQ
-47 AKDALRHAMTE
+47 AKDALKHAMTE
-58 QSKAGAL
+58 QNKVGAL
-65 TSVPKSVQSELL
+65 ATVPKSVQSELL
-77 QLNRPPQAISMPE
+77 QMNRPPQAISMPE
-90 PRLRIAAHD
+90 QRLRIAAHD
-99 VDAVEFFGSLFKG
+99 VEAVEFFGSLFKG

-121 GVAGQISVELKDVT
+121 GVGGLVSVELKDVT
-135 LTEVLA
+135 LPEVLA

-189 GGVASNDSNS
+189 GGVTANDNNSNNS
-199 SNNNNFD
+199 SVD
-206 NANGSTNNNTS
+206 NANGNSSGSNN
-217 NRSSNGGSGS
+217 SSNGSSGS
-227 DGNGTRIET
+227 NSSNGTRIET

-245 LRDTLQIL
+245 LRTSLEMLI
-253 VGSGDGRAVITSPQA
+253 GSGDGRAVITSPQA
-268 GLVTVRAYPK
+268 GLVTIRAYPK

-290 ESHLKR
+290 ETHLKR
-296 QVVLEARILEVALSE
+296 QVVLEARILEVALNE

-321 LTASWDGNKGI
+321 LSASWDGNKGI
-332 PTVAQPILTAPGSDP
+332 TGGSSLSPTQLPTTPNQIFTA
-347 AYKLLNGAGS
+347 L
-357 LGTSLVGATNP
+357 
-368 IFKAIGGGAGF
+368 GGGAGF
-379 TITDG
+379 KISDG

-412 QKAVIKVGTDEYYVT
+412 QKAVIKVGTDEYFVT
-427 NASTTITTT
+427 KASTTITSNSS
-436 PTGTD
+436 GVSD
-441 KTPNVELTPF
+441 RTPNVELTPF
-451 FSGIALDVTPQIDE
+451 FSGISLDVTPQIDE
-465 DGKVLLHI
+465 EGKVLLHI

-487 DMGTT
+487 DMGTS
-492 GGKLQLPLAKS
+492 GGRLELPLAKS

-539 LGDIPWVGEAFT
+539 LGDIPWIGEAFT

-571 EKDTWQNELQR
+571 EKDTWQNELKR
-582 SSELLDKWYPPKG
+582 SADLLDKWYPPKG

>member
-1 MGGARF
+1 
-7 VEFNCKSGRTN
+7 
-18 YMKKHHLCLISVAVL
+18 MKKHHFCLLPLALAVA
-33 TAGCTSYRHPEPVQ
+33 ACTSYQHPEPVQ
-47 AKDALRHAMTE
+47 AKDALKQAMKE
-58 QSKAGAL
+58 QTPTAPL
-65 TSVPKSVQSELL
+65 TTLPPSVQSELL
-77 QLNRPPQAISMPE
+77 QLNRPQQPLAVPE
-90 PRLRIAAHD
+90 KRLRIAAHD

-121 GVAGQISVELKDVT
+121 GVAGAISVEVKDVT
-135 LTEVLA
+135 VQEALA
-141 VVGDMYGFDVQRK
+141 TVGDMYGFDVQRK

-176 MSRRGL
+176 MARRGL

-189 GGVASNDSNS
+189 GGVTANDN
-199 SNNNNFD
+199 NINGNNNFD
-206 NANGSTNNNTS
+206 SSGNNN
-217 NRSSNGGSGS
+217 NGNNNLGSSNGDNGNSNNS
-227 DGNGTRIET
+227 NGTRIET
-236 DTNSDYWTD
+236 DSNNDYWSD
-245 LRDTLQIL
+245 LRDALQTLI
-253 VGSGDGRAVITSPQA
+253 GTGEGRAVITSPQA

-278 ELKAVREFLSQS
+278 ELKAVREFLDQS
-290 ESHLKR
+290 GEHLKR
-296 QVVLEARILEVALSE
+296 QVVLEARILEVALNE

-321 LTASWDGNKGI
+321 LSASWDGNKGI
-332 PTVAQPILTAPGSDP
+332 TG
-347 AYKLLNGAGS
+347 GGS
-357 LGTSLVGATNP
+357 LLDSP
-368 IFKAIGGGAGF
+368 IASTPNQIFRALGGGAGF
-379 TITDG
+379 TISDG

-390 NLLKTQGDVNT
+390 SLLKTQGDVNT

-412 QKAVIKVGTDEYYVT
+412 QKAVIKVGTDEYFVT
-427 NASTTITTT
+427 NASTTTTT
-436 PTGTD
+436 SGNSAPIV
-441 KTPNVELTPF
+441 TPNVELTPF

-465 DGKVLLHI
+465 AGRVLLHI

-482 QNKVI
+482 QSKTINV
-487 DMGTT
+487 GTADP
-492 GGKLQLPLAKS
+492 LVLPLAKS

-571 EKDTWQNELQR
+571 EKDTWQKELQR

>member
-7 VEFNCKSGRTN
+7 VEFNCKSGCTY
-18 YMKKHHLCLISVAVL
+18 YMKKHHLCLISAAVL

-58 QSKAGAL
+58 QNKGGAL

-77 QLNRPPQAISMPE
+77 QLNRPPQAISLPE

-189 GGVASNDSNS
+189 GGVASNDNNNS

-206 NANGSTNNNTS
+206 NSNNTNNSTS
-217 NRSSNGGSGS
+217 NRSSNGSSNS
-227 DGNGTRIET
+227 DSNGTRIET

-245 LRDTLQIL
+245 LRDTLQTLI
-253 VGSGDGRAVITSPQA
+253 GSGDGRAVITSPQA
-268 GLVTVRAYPK
+268 GLVTIRAYPK
-278 ELKAVREFLSQS
+278 ELKAVREFLNQS

-296 QVVLEARILEVALSE
+296 QVVLEARILEVSLNE

-321 LTASWDGNKGI
+321 LSASWDGNKGI
-332 PTVAQPILTAPGSDP
+332 TG
-347 AYKLLNGAGS
+347 GGS
-357 LGTSLVGATNP
+357 LTPSTIANTPNQ
-368 IFKAIGGGAGF
+368 IFSALGGGAGF
-379 TITDG
+379 KISDG

-412 QKAVIKVGTDEYYVT
+412 QKAVIKVGTDEYFVT
-427 NASTTITTT
+427 NASTTTTT
-436 PTGTD
+436 SGTSAPIV
-441 KTPNVELTPF
+441 TPNVELTPF

-465 DGKVLLHI
+465 EGKVLLHI

-482 QNKVI
+482 QKKTI
-487 DMGTT
+487 DVGTADP
-492 GGKLQLPLAKS
+492 LILPLAKS

>member
-7 VEFNCKSGRTN
+7 VEFNCKSGCTY
-18 YMKKHHLCLISVAVL
+18 YMKKHHLCLISAAVL

-58 QSKAGAL
+58 QNKGGAL

-90 PRLRIAAHD
+90 ARLRIAAHD

-189 GGVASNDSNS
+189 GGVTANDNNGNSNS
-199 SNNNNFD
+199 FD
-206 NANGSTNNNTS
+206 NANGSNNSTSNS
-217 NRSSNGGSGS
+217 NRSSNGSSNS
-227 DGNGTRIET
+227 DSNGTRIET

-245 LRDTLQIL
+245 LRDTLQTLI
-253 VGSGDGRAVITSPQA
+253 GSGDGRAVITSPQA
-268 GLVTVRAYPK
+268 GLVTIRAYPK
-278 ELKAVREFLSQS
+278 ELKAVREFLNQS

-296 QVVLEARILEVALSE
+296 QVVLEARILEVALNE

-321 LTASWDGNKGI
+321 LSASWDGNKGI
-332 PTVAQPILTAPGSDP
+332 TGGGSAAPSQLPTTPNQ
-347 AYKLLNGAGS
+347 
-357 LGTSLVGATNP
+357 
-368 IFKAIGGGAGF
+368 IFSALGGGAGF
-379 TITDG
+379 KISDG
-384 NFNVAV
+384 NFNVAI

-412 QKAVIKVGTDEYYVT
+412 QKAVIKVGTDEYFVT

-436 PTGTD
+436 STGTD

-465 DGKVLLHI
+465 EGKVLLHI

-482 QNKVI
+482 QQKTI
-487 DMGTT
+487 DMGTS
-492 GGKLQLPLAKS
+492 GGTLQLPLAKS

>member
-1 MGGARF
+1 
-7 VEFNCKSGRTN
+7 
-18 YMKKHHLCLISVAVL
+18 MKKHHFCLLPLALAV
-33 TAGCTSYRHPEPVQ
+33 AGCTTYRHPEPVQ
-47 AKDALRHAMTE
+47 AKDALKQAMSE
-58 QSKAGAL
+58 QSPTAPL
-65 TSVPKSVQSELL
+65 TSLPPSVQSELL
-77 QLNRPPQAISMPE
+77 QLNRPQQPMTIPE
-90 PRLRIAAHD
+90 KRMRIAAHD

-121 GVAGQISVELKDVT
+121 GVAGVISVELKDVT
-135 LTEVLA
+135 LQEALA
-141 VVGDMYGFDVQRK
+141 TVGDMYGFDVQRK

-176 MSRRGL
+176 MARRGL

-189 GGVASNDSNS
+189 GGVTANDNNG
-199 SNNNNFD
+199 NNNNFD
-206 NANGSTNNNTS
+206 NGLNNSGNNNSQGNTA
-217 NRSSNGGSGS
+217 SGDNNTNS
-227 DGNGTRIET
+227 NGTRIET
-236 DTNSDYWTD
+236 DSNNDYWTD
-245 LRDTLQIL
+245 LRDALQTLI
-253 VGSGDGRAVITSPQA
+253 GTGEGRAVITSPQA

-278 ELKAVREFLSQS
+278 ELKAVREFLDQS
-290 ESHLKR
+290 GEHLKR
-296 QVVLEARILEVALSE
+296 QVVLEARILEVSLNE

-321 LTASWDGNKGI
+321 LSASWDGGKGI
-332 PTVAQPILTAPGSDP
+332 TG
-347 AYKLLNGAGS
+347 GGS
-357 LGTSLVGATNP
+357 LMDSP
-368 IFKAIGGGAGF
+368 IASTPNQIFRALGGGAGF
-379 TITDG
+379 TISDG

-390 NLLKTQGDVNT
+390 SLLKTQGDVNT

-412 QKAVIKVGTDEYYVT
+412 QKAVIKVGTDEYFVT
-427 NASTTITTT
+427 NASTTTTT
-436 PTGTD
+436 SGTSAPIV
-441 KTPNVELTPF
+441 TPNVELTPF

-465 DGKVLLHI
+465 QGKVLLHI

-482 QNKVI
+482 QSKTISV
-487 DMGTT
+487 GTADP
-492 GGKLQLPLAKS
+492 LVLPLAKS

-517 DIIVIGGLMKTDKQ
+517 DIIVIGGLMKTDRQ

-551 NRRESTK
+551 NRRESNR

-571 EKDTWQNELQR
+571 EKDTWQKELQR

>member
-1 MGGARF
+1 
-7 VEFNCKSGRTN
+7 
-18 YMKKHHLCLISVAVL
+18 MKKHHFCLLPLALAVA
-33 TAGCTSYRHPEPVQ
+33 ACTSYQHPEPVQ
-47 AKDALRHAMTE
+47 AKDALKQAMNE
-58 QSKAGAL
+58 QTPTAPL
-65 TSVPKSVQSELL
+65 TTLPPSVQSELL
-77 QLNRPPQAISMPE
+77 QLNRPQQPLAVPE
-90 PRLRIAAHD
+90 KRLRIAAHD

-121 GVAGQISVELKDVT
+121 GVAGAISVELKDVT
-135 LTEVLA
+135 LQEALA
-141 VVGDMYGFDVQRK
+141 TVGDMYGFDVQRK

-176 MSRRGL
+176 MARRGL

-189 GGVASNDSNS
+189 GGVTANDN
-199 SNNNNFD
+199 NNNGNNNFD
-206 NANGSTNNNTS
+206 SSGNNN
-217 NRSSNGGSGS
+217 NGNNNLGSSNGDNGNSNNS
-227 DGNGTRIET
+227 NGTRIET
-236 DTNSDYWTD
+236 DSNNDYWSD
-245 LRDTLQIL
+245 LRDALQTLI
-253 VGSGDGRAVITSPQA
+253 GTGEGRAVITSPQA

-278 ELKAVREFLSQS
+278 ELKAVREFLDQS
-290 ESHLKR
+290 GEHLKR
-296 QVVLEARILEVALSE
+296 QVVLEARILEVALNE

-321 LTASWDGNKGI
+321 LSASWDGNKGI
-332 PTVAQPILTAPGSDP
+332 TG
-347 AYKLLNGAGS
+347 GGS
-357 LGTSLVGATNP
+357 LLDSP
-368 IFKAIGGGAGF
+368 IASTPNQIFRALGGGAGF
-379 TITDG
+379 TISDG

-390 NLLKTQGDVNT
+390 SLLKTQGDVNT

-412 QKAVIKVGTDEYYVT
+412 QKAVIKVGTDEYFVT
-427 NASTTITTT
+427 NASTTTTT
-436 PTGTD
+436 SGNSAPIV
-441 KTPNVELTPF
+441 TPNVELTPF

-465 DGKVLLHI
+465 AGRVLLHI

-482 QNKVI
+482 QSKTINV
-487 DMGTT
+487 GTADP
-492 GGKLQLPLAKS
+492 LVLPLAKS
-503 SIRESD
+503 AIRESD

-571 EKDTWQNELQR
+571 EKDTWQQELQR
-582 SSELLDKWYPPKG
+582 SSELLDKGYPPKG

>member
-1 MGGARF
+1 
-7 VEFNCKSGRTN
+7 
-18 YMKKHHLCLISVAVL
+18 MKKNHLCLISVAVL
-33 TAGCTSYRHPEPVQ
+33 AAGCTSYRHPEPVQ
-47 AKDALRHAMTE
+47 AKDALKHAMTE
-58 QSKAGAL
+58 QNKVGAL
-65 TSVPKSVQSELL
+65 ATVPKSVQSELL
-77 QLNRPPQAISMPE
+77 QMNRPPQALSMPE
-90 PRLRIAAHD
+90 QRLRIAAHD

-135 LTEVLA
+135 LPEVLA

-189 GGVASNDSNS
+189 GGVTSNDSNN
-199 SNNNNFD
+199 SNNSSFD
-206 NANGSTNNNTS
+206 NANGGSNNS
-217 NRSSNGGSGS
+217 SSSNGSNGNAGSNNS
-227 DGNGTRIET
+227 NGTRIET

-245 LRDTLQIL
+245 LRTSLEMLI
-253 VGSGDGRAVITSPQA
+253 GSGDGRAVITSPQA
-268 GLVTVRAYPK
+268 GLVTIRAYPK

-290 ESHLKR
+290 ETHLKR
-296 QVVLEARILEVALSE
+296 QVVLEARILEVALNE

-321 LTASWDGNKGI
+321 LSASWDGNKGI
-332 PTVAQPILTAPGSDP
+332 TGGGSAAPSQLPITP
-347 AYKLLNGAGS
+347 NQ
-357 LGTSLVGATNP
+357 
-368 IFKAIGGGAGF
+368 IFSALGGGAGF
-379 TITDG
+379 KISDG

-412 QKAVIKVGTDEYYVT
+412 QKAVIKVGTDEYFVT
-427 NASTTITTT
+427 NASTTITTNSS
-436 PTGTD
+436 GVSD

-465 DGKVLLHI
+465 EGKVLLHI

-482 QNKVI
+482 QKKTI
-487 DMGTT
+487 DMGSS
-492 GGKLQLPLAKS
+492 GGTLQLPLAKS

-582 SSELLDKWYPPKG
+582 SSDLLDKWYPPKG

>member
-1 MGGARF
+1 
-7 VEFNCKSGRTN
+7 
-18 YMKKHHLCLISVAVL
+18 MKKHHLCLISAAVL
-33 TAGCTSYRHPEPVQ
+33 TAGCTSYQHPEPVQ

-58 QSKAGAL
+58 QNKGGAL

-189 GGVASNDSNS
+189 GGVTANDNNGNSNS
-199 SNNNNFD
+199 FD
-206 NANGSTNNNTS
+206 NANGSNNSTSNS
-217 NRSSNGGSGS
+217 NRSSNGSSNS
-227 DGNGTRIET
+227 DSNGTRIET

-245 LRDTLQIL
+245 LRDTLQTLI
-253 VGSGDGRAVITSPQA
+253 GSGDGRAVITSPQA
-268 GLVTVRAYPK
+268 GLVTIRAYPK
-278 ELKAVREFLSQS
+278 ELKAVREFLNQS

-296 QVVLEARILEVALSE
+296 QVVLEARILEVALNE

-321 LTASWDGNKGI
+321 LSASWDGNKGI
-332 PTVAQPILTAPGSDP
+332 TGGGSAAPSQLPTTPNQ
-347 AYKLLNGAGS
+347 
-357 LGTSLVGATNP
+357 
-368 IFKAIGGGAGF
+368 IFSALGGGAGF
-379 TITDG
+379 KISDG

-412 QKAVIKVGTDEYYVT
+412 QKAVIKVGTDEYFVT

-436 PTGTD
+436 STGTD

-465 DGKVLLHI
+465 EGKVLLHI

-482 QNKVI
+482 QQKTI
-487 DMGTT
+487 DMGTS
-492 GGKLQLPLAKS
+492 GGTLQLPLAKS

>member
-1 MGGARF
+1 
-7 VEFNCKSGRTN
+7 
-18 YMKKHHLCLISVAVL
+18 MKKHPFCLLPLALAV
-33 TAGCTSYRHPEPVQ
+33 AGCTTYRHPEPVQ
-47 AKDALRHAMTE
+47 AKDALKQAMSE
-58 QSKAGAL
+58 QSPTAPL
-65 TSVPKSVQSELL
+65 TSLPPSVQSELL
-77 QLNRPPQAISMPE
+77 QLNRPQQPMTIPE
-90 PRLRIAAHD
+90 KRMRIAAHD

-121 GVAGQISVELKDVT
+121 GVAGVISVELKDVT
-135 LTEVLA
+135 LQEALA
-141 VVGDMYGFDVQRK
+141 TVGDMYGFDVQRK

-176 MSRRGL
+176 MARRGL

-189 GGVASNDSNS
+189 GGVTANDNNNG
-199 SNNNNFD
+199 NNNNFD
-206 NANGSTNNNTS
+206 NGLNNSGNNNSQGNTA
-217 NRSSNGGSGS
+217 SGDNNS
-227 DGNGTRIET
+227 NGTRIET
-236 DTNSDYWTD
+236 DSNNDYWTD
-245 LRDTLQIL
+245 LRDALQTLI
-253 VGSGDGRAVITSPQA
+253 GTGEGRAVITSPQA

-278 ELKAVREFLSQS
+278 ELKAVREFLDQS
-290 ESHLKR
+290 GEHLKR
-296 QVVLEARILEVALSE
+296 QVVLEARILEVSLNE

-321 LTASWDGNKGI
+321 LSASWDGGKGI
-332 PTVAQPILTAPGSDP
+332 TG
-347 AYKLLNGAGS
+347 GGS
-357 LGTSLVGATNP
+357 LMDSP
-368 IFKAIGGGAGF
+368 IASTPNQIFRALGGGAGF
-379 TITDG
+379 TISDG

-390 NLLKTQGDVNT
+390 SLLKTQGDVNT

-412 QKAVIKVGTDEYYVT
+412 QKAVIKVGTDEYFVT
-427 NASTTITTT
+427 NASTTTTT
-436 PTGTD
+436 SGTSAPIV
-441 KTPNVELTPF
+441 TPNVELTPF

-465 DGKVLLHI
+465 QGKVLLHI

-482 QNKVI
+482 QSKTISV
-487 DMGTT
+487 GTADP
-492 GGKLQLPLAKS
+492 LVLPLAKS

-517 DIIVIGGLMKTDKQ
+517 DIIVIGGLMKTDRQ

-551 NRRESTK
+551 NRRESNR

-571 EKDTWQNELQR
+571 EKDTWQKELQR

>member
-1 MGGARF
+1 
-7 VEFNCKSGRTN
+7 
-18 YMKKHHLCLISVAVL
+18 MKKHHLCLISAAVL

-58 QSKAGAL
+58 QNKGGAL

-90 PRLRIAAHD
+90 ARLRIAAHD

-121 GVAGQISVELKDVT
+121 GVAGQISVELKNVT

-189 GGVASNDSNS
+189 GGVASNDNNS

-206 NANGSTNNNTS
+206 NANNNTNNTNNSTS
-217 NRSSNGGSGS
+217 NRSSNGNSNS
-227 DGNGTRIET
+227 DSNGTRIET

-245 LRDTLQIL
+245 LRDTLQTLI
-253 VGSGDGRAVITSPQA
+253 GSGDGRAVITSPQA
-268 GLVTVRAYPK
+268 GLVTIRAYPK
-278 ELKAVREFLSQS
+278 ELKAVREFLNQS

-296 QVVLEARILEVALSE
+296 QVVLEARILEVSLNE

-321 LTASWDGNKGI
+321 LSASWDGNKGI
-332 PTVAQPILTAPGSDP
+332 TG
-347 AYKLLNGAGS
+347 GGS
-357 LGTSLVGATNP
+357 LTPSTIANTPNQ
-368 IFKAIGGGAGF
+368 IFSALGGGAGF
-379 TITDG
+379 KISDG

-412 QKAVIKVGTDEYYVT
+412 QKAVIKVGTDEYFVT
-427 NASTTITTT
+427 NASTTTTT
-436 PTGTD
+436 SGTSAPIV
-441 KTPNVELTPF
+441 TPNVELTPF

-465 DGKVLLHI
+465 EGKVLLHI

-482 QNKVI
+482 QKKTI
-487 DMGTT
+487 DVGTADP
-492 GGKLQLPLAKS
+492 LILPLAKS

>member
-1 MGGARF
+1 
-7 VEFNCKSGRTN
+7 
-18 YMKKHHLCLISVAVL
+18 MKKHPFCLLPLALAV
-33 TAGCTSYRHPEPVQ
+33 AGCTTYRHPEPVQ
-47 AKDALRHAMTE
+47 AKDVLKQAMSE
-58 QSKAGAL
+58 QSPTAPL
-65 TSVPKSVQSELL
+65 TSLPPSVQSELL
-77 QLNRPPQAISMPE
+77 QLNRPQQPMTIPE
-90 PRLRIAAHD
+90 KRMRIAAHD

-121 GVAGQISVELKDVT
+121 GVAGVISVELKDVT
-135 LTEVLA
+135 LQEALA
-141 VVGDMYGFDVQRK
+141 TVGDMYGFDVQRK

-176 MSRRGL
+176 MARRGL

-189 GGVASNDSNS
+189 GGVTANDNNNG
-199 SNNNNFD
+199 NNNNFD
-206 NANGSTNNNTS
+206 NGLNNSGNNNGNNNNQGNTANGDNNTNS
-217 NRSSNGGSGS
+217 
-227 DGNGTRIET
+227 NGTRIET
-236 DTNSDYWTD
+236 DSNNDYWTD
-245 LRDTLQIL
+245 LRDALQTLI
-253 VGSGDGRAVITSPQA
+253 GTGEGRAVITSPQA

-278 ELKAVREFLSQS
+278 ELKAVREFLDQS
-290 ESHLKR
+290 GEHLKR
-296 QVVLEARILEVALSE
+296 QVVLEARILEVSLNE

-321 LTASWDGNKGI
+321 LSASWDGGKGI
-332 PTVAQPILTAPGSDP
+332 TG
-347 AYKLLNGAGS
+347 GGS
-357 LGTSLVGATNP
+357 LMDSP
-368 IFKAIGGGAGF
+368 IASTPNQIFRALGGGAGF
-379 TITDG
+379 TISDG

-390 NLLKTQGDVNT
+390 SLLKTQGDVNT

-412 QKAVIKVGTDEYYVT
+412 QKAVIKVGTDEYFVT
-427 NASTTITTT
+427 NASTTTTT
-436 PTGTD
+436 SGTSAPIV
-441 KTPNVELTPF
+441 TPNVELTPF

-465 DGKVLLHI
+465 QGKVLLHI

-482 QNKVI
+482 QSKTISV
-487 DMGTT
+487 GTADP
-492 GGKLQLPLAKS
+492 LVLPLAKS

-517 DIIVIGGLMKTDKQ
+517 DIIVIGGLMKTDRQ

-551 NRRESTK
+551 NRRESNR

-571 EKDTWQNELQR
+571 EKDTWQKELQR

>member
-1 MGGARF
+1 
-7 VEFNCKSGRTN
+7 
-18 YMKKHHLCLISVAVL
+18 MKKHPFCLLPLALAV
-33 TAGCTSYRHPEPVQ
+33 AGCTTYRHPEPVQ
-47 AKDALRHAMTE
+47 AKDALKQAMSE
-58 QSKAGAL
+58 QSPTAPL
-65 TSVPKSVQSELL
+65 TSLPPSVQSELL
-77 QLNRPPQAISMPE
+77 QLNRPQQPMTIPE
-90 PRLRIAAHD
+90 KRMRIAAHD

-121 GVAGQISVELKDVT
+121 GVAGVISVELKDVT
-135 LTEVLA
+135 LQEALA
-141 VVGDMYGFDVQRK
+141 TVGDMYGFDVQRK

-176 MSRRGL
+176 MARRGL

-189 GGVASNDSNS
+189 GGVTANDNNNG
-199 SNNNNFD
+199 NNNNFD
-206 NANGSTNNNTS
+206 NGLNNSGNNNSQGNTA
-217 NRSSNGGSGS
+217 SGDNNTNS
-227 DGNGTRIET
+227 NGTRIET
-236 DTNSDYWTD
+236 DSNNDYWTD
-245 LRDTLQIL
+245 LRDSLQTLI
-253 VGSGDGRAVITSPQA
+253 GTGEGRAVITSPQA

-278 ELKAVREFLSQS
+278 ELKAVREFLDQS
-290 ESHLKR
+290 GEHLKR
-296 QVVLEARILEVALSE
+296 QVVLEARILEVSLNE

-321 LTASWDGNKGI
+321 LSASWDGGKGI
-332 PTVAQPILTAPGSDP
+332 TGGGFLLDSPIASTP
-347 AYKLLNGAGS
+347 NQ
-357 LGTSLVGATNP
+357 
-368 IFKAIGGGAGF
+368 IFRALGGGAGF
-379 TITDG
+379 TISDG

-390 NLLKTQGDVNT
+390 SLLKTQGDVNT

-412 QKAVIKVGTDEYYVT
+412 QKAVIKVGTDEYFVT
-427 NASTTITTT
+427 NASTTTTT
-436 PTGTD
+436 SGTSAPIV
-441 KTPNVELTPF
+441 TPNVELTPF

-465 DGKVLLHI
+465 QGKVLLHI

-482 QNKVI
+482 QSKTISV
-487 DMGTT
+487 GTADP
-492 GGKLQLPLAKS
+492 LVLPLAKS

-517 DIIVIGGLMKTDKQ
+517 DIIVIGGLMKTDRQ

-551 NRRESTK
+551 NRRESNR

-571 EKDTWQNELQR
+571 EKDTWQKELQR

>member
-1 MGGARF
+1 
-7 VEFNCKSGRTN
+7 
-18 YMKKHHLCLISVAVL
+18 MKKHHLCLISAAVL

-58 QSKAGAL
+58 QNKGGAL

-90 PRLRIAAHD
+90 ARLRIAAHD

-189 GGVASNDSNS
+189 GGVTANDNNGNSNS
-199 SNNNNFD
+199 FD
-206 NANGSTNNNTS
+206 NANGSNNSTSNS
-217 NRSSNGGSGS
+217 NRSSNGSSNS
-227 DGNGTRIET
+227 DSNGTRIET

-245 LRDTLQIL
+245 LRDTLQTLI
-253 VGSGDGRAVITSPQA
+253 GSGDGRAVITSPQA
-268 GLVTVRAYPK
+268 GLVTIRAYPK
-278 ELKAVREFLSQS
+278 ELKAVREFLNQS

-296 QVVLEARILEVALSE
+296 QVVLEARILEVALNE

-321 LTASWDGNKGI
+321 LSASWDGNKGI
-332 PTVAQPILTAPGSDP
+332 TGGGSAAPSQLPTTPNQ
-347 AYKLLNGAGS
+347 
-357 LGTSLVGATNP
+357 
-368 IFKAIGGGAGF
+368 IFSALGGGAGF
-379 TITDG
+379 KISDG
-384 NFNVAV
+384 NFNVAI

-412 QKAVIKVGTDEYYVT
+412 QKAVIKVGTDEYFVT

-436 PTGTD
+436 STGTD

-465 DGKVLLHI
+465 EGKVLLHI

-482 QNKVI
+482 QQKTI
-487 DMGTT
+487 DMGTS
-492 GGKLQLPLAKS
+492 GGTLQLPLAKS

>member
-1 MGGARF
+1 
-7 VEFNCKSGRTN
+7 
-18 YMKKHHLCLISVAVL
+18 MKKHHLCLISAAVL

-58 QSKAGAL
+58 QNKGGAL

-189 GGVASNDSNS
+189 GGVTANDNNGNSNS
-199 SNNNNFD
+199 FD
-206 NANGSTNNNTS
+206 NANNSTNNNSTS
-217 NRSSNGGSGS
+217 NRSSNGNSNS
-227 DGNGTRIET
+227 DSNGTRIET

-245 LRDTLQIL
+245 LRDTLQTLI
-253 VGSGDGRAVITSPQA
+253 GSGDGRAVITSPQA
-268 GLVTVRAYPK
+268 GLVTIRAYPK
-278 ELKAVREFLSQS
+278 ELKAVREFLNQS

-296 QVVLEARILEVALSE
+296 QVVLEARILEVALNE

-321 LTASWDGNKGI
+321 LSASWDGNKGI
-332 PTVAQPILTAPGSDP
+332 TGGGSVAPSQLPTTPNQ
-347 AYKLLNGAGS
+347 
-357 LGTSLVGATNP
+357 
-368 IFKAIGGGAGF
+368 IFSALGGGAGF
-379 TITDG
+379 KISDG

-412 QKAVIKVGTDEYYVT
+412 QKAVIKVGTDEYFVT
-427 NASTTITTT
+427 NASTTITTNSS
-436 PTGTD
+436 GVSD

-465 DGKVLLHI
+465 EGKVLLHI

-482 QNKVI
+482 QQKTI
-487 DMGTT
+487 DMGTS
-492 GGKLQLPLAKS
+492 GGTLQLPLAKS

>member
-1 MGGARF
+1 
-7 VEFNCKSGRTN
+7 
-18 YMKKHHLCLISVAVL
+18 MKKNHLCLISVAVL
-33 TAGCTSYRHPEPVQ
+33 AAGCTSYRHPEPVQ
-47 AKDALRHAMTE
+47 AKDALKHAMTE
-58 QSKAGAL
+58 QNKVGAL
-65 TSVPKSVQSELL
+65 ATVPKSVQSELL
-77 QLNRPPQAISMPE
+77 QMNRPPLAISMPE
-90 PRLRIAAHD
+90 QRLRIAAHD
-99 VDAVEFFGSLFKG
+99 VEAVEFFGSLFKG

-121 GVAGQISVELKDVT
+121 GVGGLVSVELKDVT
-135 LTEVLA
+135 LPEVLA

-189 GGVASNDSNS
+189 GGVTANDNNSNNS
-199 SNNNNFD
+199 SVD
-206 NANGSTNNNTS
+206 NANGNSSGSNN
-217 NRSSNGGSGS
+217 SSNGSSGS
-227 DGNGTRIET
+227 NSSNGTRIET

-245 LRDTLQIL
+245 LRTSLEMLI
-253 VGSGDGRAVITSPQA
+253 GSGDGRAVITSPQA
-268 GLVTVRAYPK
+268 GLVTIRAYPK

-290 ESHLKR
+290 ETHLKR
-296 QVVLEARILEVALSE
+296 QVVLEARILEVALNE

-321 LTASWDGNKGI
+321 LSASWDGNKGI
-332 PTVAQPILTAPGSDP
+332 TGGSSLAPTQLPTTPNQIFTA
-347 AYKLLNGAGS
+347 L
-357 LGTSLVGATNP
+357 
-368 IFKAIGGGAGF
+368 GGGAGF
-379 TITDG
+379 KISDG

-412 QKAVIKVGTDEYYVT
+412 QKAVIKVGTDEYFVT
-427 NASTTITTT
+427 KASTTITSNSS
-436 PTGTD
+436 GVSD
-441 KTPNVELTPF
+441 RTPNVELTPF
-451 FSGIALDVTPQIDE
+451 FSGISLDVTPQIDE
-465 DGKVLLHI
+465 EGKVLLHI

-487 DMGTT
+487 DMGTS
-492 GGKLQLPLAKS
+492 GGRLELPLAKS

-539 LGDIPWVGEAFT
+539 LGDIPWIGEAFT

-571 EKDTWQNELQR
+571 EKDTWQNELKR
-582 SSELLDKWYPPKG
+582 SADLLDKWYPPKG

>member
-1 MGGARF
+1 
-7 VEFNCKSGRTN
+7 
-18 YMKKHHLCLISVAVL
+18 MKKHRLCLITVAMMA
-33 TAGCTSYRHPEPVQ
+33 AGCTTYQHPEPTQ
-47 AKDALRHAMTE
+47 AKDALKQAMNE
-58 QSKAGAL
+58 QQKQAAPLTAL
-65 TSVPKSVQSELL
+65 PKSVQSELL
-77 QLNRPPQAISMPE
+77 QLNRPQMPVGMPE
-90 PRLRIAAHD
+90 KRLRIAAHD
-99 VDAVEFFGSLFKG
+99 VEAVEFFGSLFKG

-121 GVAGQISVELKDVT
+121 GVAGLVSVELKDVT
-135 LTEVLA
+135 LPEVLA

-154 GNVFHVYPAGLR
+154 GNVFHIYPAGLR

-182 SRTSVST
+182 SSTSVST
-189 GGVASNDSNS
+189 GGVTANDSNNS
-199 SNNNNFD
+199 SDSSFDSASNNN
-206 NANGSTNNNTS
+206 STNNSSGN
-217 NRSSNGGSGS
+217 NSNGDSS
-227 DGNGTRIET
+227 NGTRIET

-245 LRDTLQIL
+245 LRDSLQTLI
-253 VGSGDGRAVITSPQA
+253 GTGDGRAVITSPQA
-268 GLVTVRAYPK
+268 GLVTIRAYPK
-278 ELKAVREFLSQS
+278 ELKAVREFLNQS
-290 ESHLKR
+290 DSHLKR
-296 QVVLEARILEVALSE
+296 QVVLEARIIEVALNE

-321 LTASWDGNKGI
+321 LSASWDGNKGI
-332 PTVAQPILTAPGSDP
+332 TG
-347 AYKLLNGAGS
+347 GGS
-357 LGTSLVGATNP
+357 LANTQLPTTPNQ
-368 IFKAIGGGAGF
+368 IFTALGGGAGF
-379 TITDG
+379 KVSDG

-412 QKAVIKVGTDEYYVT
+412 QKAVIKVGTDEYFVT
-427 NASTTITTT
+427 NASTTTVSTTSGDRT
-436 PTGTD
+436 
-441 KTPNVELTPF
+441 TPNVELTPF
-451 FSGIALDVTPQIDE
+451 FSGISLDVTPQIDE
-465 DGKVLLHI
+465 EGKVLLHI

-482 QNKVI
+482 QTKTIKVT
-487 DMGTT
+487 DSDT
-492 GGKLQLPLAKS
+492 LVLPLAKS

-558 KVELVILLKPTVV
+558 KVELVIMLKPTVV

-582 SSELLDKWYPPKG
+582 SSELLDKWYPAKG

>member
-1 MGGARF
+1 
-7 VEFNCKSGRTN
+7 
-18 YMKKHHLCLISVAVL
+18 MKKHPFCLLPLALAV
-33 TAGCTSYRHPEPVQ
+33 AGCTTYRHPEPVQ
-47 AKDALRHAMTE
+47 AKDALKQAMSE
-58 QSKAGAL
+58 QSPTAPL
-65 TSVPKSVQSELL
+65 TSLPPSVQSELL
-77 QLNRPPQAISMPE
+77 QLNRPQQPMTIPE
-90 PRLRIAAHD
+90 KRMRIAAHD

-121 GVAGQISVELKDVT
+121 GVAGVISVELKDVT
-135 LTEVLA
+135 LQEALA
-141 VVGDMYGFDVQRK
+141 TVGDMYGFDVQRK

-176 MSRRGL
+176 MARRGL

-189 GGVASNDSNS
+189 GGVTANDNNNG
-199 SNNNNFD
+199 NNNNFD
-206 NANGSTNNNTS
+206 NGLNNSGNNNSQGNTA
-217 NRSSNGGSGS
+217 SGDNNTNS
-227 DGNGTRIET
+227 NGTRIET
-236 DTNSDYWTD
+236 DSNNDYWTD
-245 LRDTLQIL
+245 LRDALQTLI
-253 VGSGDGRAVITSPQA
+253 GTGEGRAVITSPQA

-278 ELKAVREFLSQS
+278 ELKAVREFLDQS
-290 ESHLKR
+290 GEHLKR
-296 QVVLEARILEVALSE
+296 QVVLEARILEVSLNE

-321 LTASWDGNKGI
+321 LSASWDGGKGI
-332 PTVAQPILTAPGSDP
+332 TG
-347 AYKLLNGAGS
+347 GGS
-357 LGTSLVGATNP
+357 LMDSP
-368 IFKAIGGGAGF
+368 IASTPNQIFRALGGGAGF
-379 TITDG
+379 TISDG

-390 NLLKTQGDVNT
+390 SLLKTQGDVNT

-412 QKAVIKVGTDEYYVT
+412 QKAVIKVGTDEYFVT
-427 NASTTITTT
+427 NASTTTTT
-436 PTGTD
+436 SGTSAPIV
-441 KTPNVELTPF
+441 TPNVELTPF

-465 DGKVLLHI
+465 AGRVLLHI

-482 QNKVI
+482 QSKTISV
-487 DMGTT
+487 GTADP
-492 GGKLQLPLAKS
+492 LVLPLAKS

-517 DIIVIGGLMKTDKQ
+517 DIIVIGGLMKTDRQ

-551 NRRESTK
+551 NRRESNR

-571 EKDTWQNELQR
+571 EKDTWQKELQR

>member
-1 MGGARF
+1 
-7 VEFNCKSGRTN
+7 
-18 YMKKHHLCLISVAVL
+18 MKKHRLCLITVAMMA
-33 TAGCTSYRHPEPVQ
+33 AGCTTYQHPEPTQ
-47 AKDALRHAMTE
+47 AKDALKQAMNE
-58 QSKAGAL
+58 QQKQAAPLTAL
-65 TSVPKSVQSELL
+65 PKSVQSELL
-77 QLNRPPQAISMPE
+77 QLNRPQMPVGMPE
-90 PRLRIAAHD
+90 KRLRIAAHD
-99 VDAVEFFGSLFKG
+99 VEAVEFFGSLFKG

-121 GVAGQISVELKDVT
+121 GVAGLVSVELKDVT
-135 LTEVLA
+135 LPEVLA

-154 GNVFHVYPAGLR
+154 GNVFHIYPAGLR

-189 GGVASNDSNS
+189 GGVTANDSNNS
-199 SNNNNFD
+199 SDSSFDSASNNNS
-206 NANGSTNNNTS
+206 GSNSST
-217 NRSSNGGSGS
+217 SSNSSG
-227 DGNGTRIET
+227 DNNNGTRIET

-245 LRDTLQIL
+245 LRDSLQTLI
-253 VGSGDGRAVITSPQA
+253 GTGDGRAVITSPQA
-268 GLVTVRAYPK
+268 GLVTIRAYPK
-278 ELKAVREFLSQS
+278 ELKAVREFLTQS

-296 QVVLEARILEVALSE
+296 QVVLEARIIEVALNE

-321 LTASWDGNKGI
+321 LSASWDGNKGI
-332 PTVAQPILTAPGSDP
+332 TGGKSLANTQLPSTPNQIFTA
-347 AYKLLNGAGS
+347 L
-357 LGTSLVGATNP
+357 
-368 IFKAIGGGAGF
+368 GGGAGF
-379 TITDG
+379 TISDG

-436 PTGTD
+436 STGTD

-465 DGKVLLHI
+465 EGKVLLHI

-487 DMGTT
+487 DMGTS

-517 DIIVIGGLMKTDKQ
+517 DIIVIGGLMKTNKQ

-558 KVELVILLKPTVV
+558 KVELVIMLKPTVV

-582 SSELLDKWYPPKG
+582 SSELLDKWYPAKG

>member
-1 MGGARF
+1 
-7 VEFNCKSGRTN
+7 
-18 YMKKHHLCLISVAVL
+18 MKKHRLCLISVAMMA
-33 TAGCTSYRHPEPVQ
+33 AGCTTYQHPEPTQ
-47 AKDALRHAMTE
+47 AKDALKQAMNE
-58 QSKAGAL
+58 QQKQAAPLTAL
-65 TSVPKSVQSELL
+65 PKSVQSELL
-77 QLNRPPQAISMPE
+77 QLNRPQMPVGMPE
-90 PRLRIAAHD
+90 KRLRIAAHD
-99 VDAVEFFGSLFKG
+99 VEAVEFFGSLFKG

-121 GVAGQISVELKDVT
+121 GVAGLVSVELKDVT
-135 LTEVLA
+135 LPEVLA

-154 GNVFHVYPAGLR
+154 GNVFHIYPAGLR

-189 GGVASNDSNS
+189 GGVTANDSNNS
-199 SNNNNFD
+199 SDSSFDSASNNNS
-206 NANGSTNNNTS
+206 GSNSST
-217 NRSSNGGSGS
+217 SSNSSG
-227 DGNGTRIET
+227 DNNNGTRIET

-245 LRDTLQIL
+245 LRDSLQTLI
-253 VGSGDGRAVITSPQA
+253 GTGDGRAVITSPQA
-268 GLVTVRAYPK
+268 GLVTIRAYPK
-278 ELKAVREFLSQS
+278 ELKAVREFLTQS

-296 QVVLEARILEVALSE
+296 QVVLEARIIEVALNE

-321 LTASWDGNKGI
+321 LSASWDGNKGI
-332 PTVAQPILTAPGSDP
+332 TGGQ
-347 AYKLLNGAGS
+347 S
-357 LGTSLVGATNP
+357 LANTQLPSTPNQ
-368 IFKAIGGGAGF
+368 IFSALGGGAGF
-379 TITDG
+379 KISDG

-436 PTGTD
+436 STGTD

-465 DGKVLLHI
+465 EGKVLLHI

-487 DMGTT
+487 DMGTS

-558 KVELVILLKPTVV
+558 KVELVIMLKPTVV

-582 SSELLDKWYPPKG
+582 SSELLDKWYPAKG

>member
-1 MGGARF
+1 
-7 VEFNCKSGRTN
+7 
-18 YMKKHHLCLISVAVL
+18 MKKHPFCLLPLALAV
-33 TAGCTSYRHPEPVQ
+33 AGCTTYRHPEPVQ
-47 AKDALRHAMTE
+47 AKDALKQAMSE
-58 QSKAGAL
+58 QSPTAPL
-65 TSVPKSVQSELL
+65 TSLPPSVQSELL
-77 QLNRPPQAISMPE
+77 QLNRPQQPMTIPE
-90 PRLRIAAHD
+90 KRMRIAAHD

-121 GVAGQISVELKDVT
+121 GVAGVISVELKDVT
-135 LTEVLA
+135 LQEALA
-141 VVGDMYGFDVQRK
+141 TVGDMYGFDVQRK

-176 MSRRGL
+176 MARRGL

-189 GGVASNDSNS
+189 GGVTANDNNNG
-199 SNNNNFD
+199 NNNNFD
-206 NANGSTNNNTS
+206 NGLNSSGNNNSQGNTA
-217 NRSSNGGSGS
+217 SGDNNTNS
-227 DGNGTRIET
+227 NGTRIET
-236 DTNSDYWTD
+236 DSNNDYWTD
-245 LRDTLQIL
+245 LRDALQTLI
-253 VGSGDGRAVITSPQA
+253 GTGEGRAVITSPQA

-278 ELKAVREFLSQS
+278 ELKAVREFLDQS
-290 ESHLKR
+290 GEHLKR
-296 QVVLEARILEVALSE
+296 QVVLEARILEVSLND

-321 LTASWDGNKGI
+321 LSASWDGGKGI
-332 PTVAQPILTAPGSDP
+332 TG
-347 AYKLLNGAGS
+347 GGS
-357 LGTSLVGATNP
+357 LMDSP
-368 IFKAIGGGAGF
+368 IASTPNQIFRALGGGAGF
-379 TITDG
+379 TISDG

-390 NLLKTQGDVNT
+390 SLLKTQGDVNT

-412 QKAVIKVGTDEYYVT
+412 QKAVIKVGTDEYFVT
-427 NASTTITTT
+427 NASTTTTT
-436 PTGTD
+436 SGTSAPIV
-441 KTPNVELTPF
+441 TPNVELTPF

-465 DGKVLLHI
+465 QGKVLLHI

-482 QNKVI
+482 QSKTISV
-487 DMGTT
+487 GTADP
-492 GGKLQLPLAKS
+492 LVLPLAKS

-517 DIIVIGGLMKTDKQ
+517 DIIVIGGLMKTDRQ

-551 NRRESTK
+551 NRRESNR

-571 EKDTWQNELQR
+571 EKDTWQKELQR